1 VIFVDESE
9 FVPESLWINTILPL
23 MMQPKTSILAATSP
37 QDNTSYHAFMIN
49 VTDKSTGQ
57 KVFNVV
63 NLMEV
68 CDACLKTE
76 TPWTCVHAQDRLSW
90 SKSKAARDETS
101 LFYRK
106 GQDAVRG
113 RELFGIANK
122 NTSNLLPSTHVDLFF
137 NSSIHITEPARVLYL
152 AIDPGGGGPGEL
164 GLVGVVDANVMVG
177 PAGGSRLAVSSN
189 AQDEYTQWNLA
200 GVAGDVGQLF
210 SNANSDVK

>member
-1 VIFVDESE
+1 MIFVDESE

-49 VTDKSTGQ
+49 VVDKSTGQ
-57 KVFNVV
+57 RVFNVV

-68 CDACLKTE
+68 CEACLKTD

-122 NTSNLLPSTHVDLFF
+122 NTSNLLPPSHVDLFF
-137 NSSIHITEPARVLYL
+137 KSSVHITVPARVLYL

-164 GLVGVVDANVMVG
+164 GIVGLVDTMVSSG
-177 PAGGSRLAVSSN
+177 PTAGARLAVSPN
-189 AQDEYTQWNLA
+189 ALDECTQQSL
-200 GVAGDVGQLF
+200 D
-210 SNANSDVK
+210 